1 MGGILSQFIYSHH
14 HVHFKLLSSIYQL
27 HLNKAETNKRLMI
40 NKVYWKFFKQLFCE
54 YYGHLVTQ
62 VSSEHVRRNETG
74 EPKNESWQ
82 DKATVFSKLVS
93 TSYFPS
99 RNLWDSGL
107 CSFCLCWHWFFQ
119 YADWEI
125 VCHSSLNLSFLDY

>member
-74 EPKNESWQ
+74 EPKNES
-82 DKATVFSKLVS
+82 
-93 TSYFPS
+93 
-99 RNLWDSGL
+99 
-107 CSFCLCWHWFFQ
+107 
-119 YADWEI
+119 
-125 VCHSSLNLSFLDY
+125 